1 MTLLVVGISH
11 RNAPVSLLERVSL
24 SPDAR
29 VALMR
34 EMVGRETVQSAAVLA
49 TCNRVELYADVDG
62 FHAGLAE
69 LSALLPRHSSVRRE
83 ELAPYLYVHYEDR
96 AVQHLFSVACG
107 LDSMV
112 VGEGQ
117 ILGQIKGALALAQ
130 DEQTAGRLLNELFQ
144 HALRVGKRAHSETGI
159 DRAGQSLVTFGLEQ
173 LAAQVGRPEVAPWL
187 AGKRALVIGAGSM
200 SSLAATVLA
209 RAGVAEL
216 VIANRTLERAERL
229 AASLDGGTTGRTRPR
244 ARAVPINA
252 ISIAAELAL
261 ADVVISCTG
270 SAGLVLTADAVASA
284 LGASREAAGPRVRAD
299 ADNASGRADRT
310 VADRGVAEPDSAFG
324 GPRPVTAG
332 SGGNAVVP
340 TVGGVAAGA
349 GVARLPQ
356 GGSRPDAALPGDES
370 GVRGW
375 APPRGGRVLAVLDLA
390 MPRDVDAAVHRLAG
404 VRLVD
409 IESLAGASAGAPM
422 AADVEAV
429 EQIVADEVAAF
440 EAAQQAAQI
449 APTVVALRSMAADVV
464 AGELARLHGRLPGLD
479 EKQLAEITRTVR
491 RVVDKLLHAP
501 TVRVKELAGE
511 PGGADYA
518 AALRELFA
526 LDAQHGAQELRQRT
540 AALGR
545 PVTQATPVTPVTPMS
560 PPEQERR

>member
-1 MTLLVVGISH
+1 
-11 RNAPVSLLERVSL
+11 
-24 SPDAR
+24 
-29 VALMR
+29 
-34 EMVGRETVQSAAVLA
+34 
-49 TCNRVELYADVDG
+49 
-62 FHAGLAE
+62 
-69 LSALLPRHSSVRRE
+69 
-83 ELAPYLYVHYEDR
+83 
-96 AVQHLFSVACG
+96 
-107 LDSMV
+107 
-112 VGEGQ
+112 
-117 ILGQIKGALALAQ
+117 
-130 DEQTAGRLLNELFQ
+130 
-144 HALRVGKRAHSETGI
+144 
-159 DRAGQSLVTFGLEQ
+159 
-173 LAAQVGRPEVAPWL
+173 
-187 AGKRALVIGAGSM
+187 
-200 SSLAATVLA
+200 
-209 RAGVAEL
+209 
-216 VIANRTLERAERL
+216 
-229 AASLDGGTTGRTRPR
+229 
-244 ARAVPINA
+244 VPINA

-270 SAGLVLTADAVASA
+270 SAGLVLTADAVARARASA
-284 LGASREAAGPRVRAD
+284 DAD

-310 VADRGVAEPDSAFG
+310 VADRGVAEPDTAFG
-324 GPRPVTAG
+324 GPGPVVAG
-332 SGGNAVVP
+332 SGGDAVGP
-340 TVGGVAAGA
+340 TVGGADASV
-349 GVARLPQ
+349 VLPQ
-356 GGSRPDAALPGDES
+356 RGGSGPDARAGLGASRVCADAAAPGDES